1 MQFVD
6 IEPTVENYW
15 RAIILFGRNTA
26 SYKFALAKS
35 LIDISLERNDDLIM
49 LEDLAVPY
57 AMHLCEHVKKT
68 PKQSTT
74 RTSKFIEACDNFNK
88 GLINGSQLQDI
99 TLKEGFKY
107 VLDAF
112 HTVNT
117 KVVNSPF
124 FKVLDQPFY
133 IDECRTSKG
142 IRLTD
147 NLFELFHVFDRSAAS
162 LNQETEARW
171 RLVETAWHLNLSNRL
186 ISVDYDTV
194 SQALFSDNGF
204 GRINITHSRDALN
217 GYQKSRC
224 FYCFKDISI
233 ISNDAQLGDVDH
245 FFPHVLKPDIA
256 QENCC
261 QPVNVDGVWN
271 LVLSC
276 KDCNRGEGGKFSQ
289 VPKLELL
296 KRLNQRNEYL
306 ITSHHPLRETLINQ
320 TGKSSYHRTAFLQKA
335 FDFSKERLLHTWQPK
350 PQGLIGL

>member
-35 LIDISLERNDDLIM
+35 LIDISLERNNDLIT

-57 AMHLCEHVKKT
+57 AKHLCEHVKKS

-74 RTSKFIEACDNFNK
+74 KSSKFLSACDNFNN
-88 GLINGSQLQDI
+88 GLINDSQLQDI

-107 VLDAF
+107 VLNAF
-112 HTVNT
+112 HTVSSKSINRQ
-117 KVVNSPF
+117 F
-124 FKVLDQPFY
+124 FEVLDQPFY
-133 IDECRTSKG
+133 IDERQSNKG

-147 NLFELFHVFDRSAAS
+147 SLFELFHVFDHSAVS

-171 RLVETAWHLNLSNRL
+171 RLVETAWRLNMSNRL
-186 ISVDYDTV
+186 ISVDYDVV
-194 SQALFSDNGF
+194 SQELFAYSDF
-204 GRINITHSRDALN
+204 ERIDITSCRDALN

-224 FYCFKDISI
+224 FYCFKDVSLIR
-233 ISNDAQLGDVDH
+233 NDAYLADVDH
-245 FFPHVLKPDIA
+245 FFPHILKPDVA
-256 QENCC
+256 QSNCC

-276 KDCNRGEGGKFSQ
+276 KDCNRGEGGKFAQ

-296 KRLNQRNEYL
+296 ERLSQRNEYL

-320 TGKSSYHRTAFLQKA
+320 TGKVSQHRAAFLQKA
-335 FDFSKERLLHTWQPK
+335 FDFSKERLIHTWQPK
-350 PQGLIGL
+350 PQGLMDL